1 MTEEYNH
8 KNREQM
14 KKVFIA
20 ISIIAVPCV
29 LAMATK
35 SIVLGLV
42 CVIAAFALML
52 VNELKAENQ

>member
-1 MTEEYNH
+1 
-8 KNREQM
+8 M

-35 SIVLGLV
+35 SIVLGLM

-52 VNELKAENQ
+52 VNELKAENK